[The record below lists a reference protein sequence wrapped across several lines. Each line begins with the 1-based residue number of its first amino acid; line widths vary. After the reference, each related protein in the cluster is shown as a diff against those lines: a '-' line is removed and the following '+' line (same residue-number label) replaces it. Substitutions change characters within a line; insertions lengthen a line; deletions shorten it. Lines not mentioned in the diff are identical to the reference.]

1 MPQQVTR
8 EGGPVRVLF
17 LASNPTEMKFGFVE
31 ELHRIE
37 EARRS
42 RPGCFDVIPRW
53 SVSLAGL
60 RRHVTADRPT
70 VVHVLSPTVD
80 PARNELV
87 LSDESGEPE
96 YVPSTA
102 FAKAFAGPGGRAT
115 RLVVINTC
123 HSRPLAEDVARYVG
137 CAIAMEGEIA
147 DHAAIAFTDALYHAL
162 AEGAPVAE
170 AFDEARDAVG
180 RAVPS
185 QRDVPVLV
193 AGREDPNTVRIASV
207 RCESGGSDEA
217 EPTRPPRHGAR
228 GAQARAAGREAT
240 AAPQCLQIFCSY
252 SHKDSKYR
260 AELEAHMANL
270 LSQGVVKVW
279 HDRLIRPGT
288 DWAHDIDRN
297 LDQAN
302 IVMLLVS
309 ADFMAS
315 RYCMGIELKR
325 ALERQ
330 SSEAV
335 RVVPVLV
342 RDCDLAGAP
351 FGQLQWL
358 PTGAKPV
365 KRWTDR
371 DSAWT
376 DVVKGLRKVV
386 EDLSPADTRR

>member
-1 MPQQVTR
+1 MPHQVTR
-8 EGGPVRVLF
+8 EGAPSRVLF
-17 LASNPTEMKFGFVE
+17 LASNPTKMKFGFAE

-53 SVSLAGL
+53 SVSLSGL
-60 RRHVTADRPT
+60 KRHVTSDRPT

-80 PARNELV
+80 PAKNELV

-96 YVPSTA
+96 FVPSAA
-102 FAKAFAGPGGRAT
+102 FAKAFAGARGRAT

-123 HSRPLAEDVARYVG
+123 HSRPLAEDVARHVG

-147 DHAAIAFTDALYHAL
+147 DHAAVEFTDALYHAL
-162 AEGAPVAE
+162 AEGVSVAE

-180 RAVPS
+180 RTAES

-193 AGREDPNTVRIASV
+193 AGRENPNAVRIAAAAAQSGD
-207 RCESGGSDEA
+207 ESDA
-217 EPTRPPRHGAR
+217 ESSRPRRSRAR
-228 GAQARAAGREAT
+228 GERTRAAGSKAA
-240 AAPQCLQIFCSY
+240 AAPHCLRIFCSY

-288 DWAHDIDRN
+288 DWAQDIDRN

-315 RYCMGIELKR
+315 RYCMGIELAR

-330 SSEAV
+330 ASEAV

-342 RDCDLAGAP
+342 RECDLAGAP
-351 FGQLQWL
+351 FGPLQWL

-386 EDLSPADTRR
+386 EDLSQADTPR

>member
-1 MPQQVTR
+1 MSQQVTR
-8 EGGPVRVLF
+8 EGAPSRVLF

-60 RRHVTADRPT
+60 KRHVTAVRPT

-96 YVPSTA
+96 YVPSAA
-102 FAKAFAGPGGRAT
+102 FAKAFAGAGGRAT

-123 HSRPLAEDVARYVG
+123 HSRRLAEDVARHVG

-147 DHAAIAFTDALYHAL
+147 DHAAVEFTDALYHAL
-162 AEGAPVAE
+162 AEGVSVAE

-180 RAVPS
+180 RTAES

-193 AGREDPNTVRIASV
+193 AGRENPNAVRIAAAAAQSGD
-207 RCESGGSDEA
+207 ESDA
-217 EPTRPPRHGAR
+217 ESRRPAQR
-228 GAQARAAGREAT
+228 GLRGARAAGTEA
-240 AAPQCLQIFCSY
+240 AAPPHCLRIFCSY

-288 DWAHDIDRN
+288 DWARDIDRN
-297 LDQAN
+297 LDEAN

-315 RYCMGIELKR
+315 RYCTGIELKR

-330 SSEAV
+330 TSEAV

-342 RDCDLAGAP
+342 RECDLAGAP

-386 EDLSPADTRR
+386 DDLSQADTPR

>member
-8 EGGPVRVLF
+8 EGAPSRVLF

-42 RPGCFDVIPRW
+42 RPGSFDVIPRW

-60 RRHVTADRPT
+60 KRHVTAVRPT

-80 PARNELV
+80 PAKNELV

-96 YVPSTA
+96 YVPSAA
-102 FAKAFAGPGGRAT
+102 FAKAFAGAGGRAT

-123 HSRPLAEDVARYVG
+123 HSRRLAEDVARHVG

-147 DHAAIAFTDALYHAL
+147 DHAAVEFTDALYHAL
-162 AEGAPVAE
+162 AGGVSVAE
-170 AFDEARDAVG
+170 AFDEARDAVEDT
-180 RAVPS
+180 VPA

-193 AGREDPNTVRIASV
+193 AGRENPNAVRIAAAAAQSGD
-207 RCESGGSDEA
+207 ESDA
-217 EPTRPPRHGAR
+217 ESRRPAQR
-228 GAQARAAGREAT
+228 GLRGARAAGTEA
-240 AAPQCLQIFCSY
+240 AAPPHCLRIFCSY

-288 DWAHDIDRN
+288 DWARDIDRN
-297 LDQAN
+297 LDEAN

-315 RYCMGIELKR
+315 RYCTGIELKR

-330 SSEAV
+330 TSEAV

-342 RDCDLAGAP
+342 RECDLAGAP

-376 DVVKGLRKVV
+376 DVVKGLRQVV
-386 EDLSPADTRR
+386 EDLSPAVARR